1 MNKYRCV
8 LYVEGGCLPNPGSW
22 GSGIHGYV
30 YNIEEHDAIKAK
42 KYSDKPNGRIM
53 TTDGYKLA
61 FDTKFEDV
69 IPEYYINGY
78 VSSDLEGTNNI
89 AELTAIVES
98 IKYILSNIDTIPIR
112 EVLFKTDSEYC
123 IAVCNNIIKNDNK
136 AVDNTRPNYAYWVK
150 IAELLTQLKDNNIT
164 FNITYVK
171 GHSDSLGNHLADR
184 LATMGRVE
192 SAAGNNCVDIQITP
206 AKGYWKYTNPVRHP
220 FLQYRQ
226 LYFLNTLNIPGVTT
240 YGVMKYSKDDEP
252 GTKSHEASFGLVI
265 LNDEP
270 EYIGSVIKK
279 FQTQRKSINVT
290 STVNLD
296 SLYKQHTSIYNKLFG
311 SKIFIYD
318 TGSKSL
324 CTMLEIPVVSEIHPV
339 GLATKAMEK
348 IYVLNK
354 YIEAFKSNTN
364 NPAYIFKDITEL
376 FFTTGDKNKKK
387 ITISNN
393 DKVVTVTEK
402 IKDSDIKV
410 NIEIGKDIIDRNH
423 LAKLIDF
430 NPKITLVLLRVS
442 ELCIEYYVIIELD
455 NGDISI
461 WCNYYSNQIL
471 L

>member
-8 LYVEGGCLPNPGSW
+8 LYVDGGCLPNPGSW

-240 YGVMKYSKDDEP
+240 
-252 GTKSHEASFGLVI
+252 
-265 LNDEP
+265 
-270 EYIGSVIKK
+270 
-279 FQTQRKSINVT
+279 
-290 STVNLD
+290 
-296 SLYKQHTSIYNKLFG
+296 
-311 SKIFIYD
+311 
-318 TGSKSL
+318 
-324 CTMLEIPVVSEIHPV
+324 
-339 GLATKAMEK
+339 
-348 IYVLNK
+348 
-354 YIEAFKSNTN
+354 
-364 NPAYIFKDITEL
+364 
-376 FFTTGDKNKKK
+376 
-387 ITISNN
+387 
-393 DKVVTVTEK
+393 
-402 IKDSDIKV
+402 
-410 NIEIGKDIIDRNH
+410 
-423 LAKLIDF
+423 
-430 NPKITLVLLRVS
+430 
-442 ELCIEYYVIIELD
+442 
-455 NGDISI
+455 
-461 WCNYYSNQIL
+461 
-471 L
+471 